1 MNPNEPRGK
10 HLLVGAIALA
20 LVLMGFIACDY
31 EALRNNSYEN
41 TTRLDSLERADV
53 SDTLIDYSTGDTII
67 INTRIDKRPGKKKQ
81 R

>member
-1 MNPNEPRGK
+1 MNPDEPRGK
-10 HLLVGAIALA
+10 HLLVGAITLA
-20 LVLMGFIACDY
+20 IVLLGFIACDY

-41 TTRLDSLERADV
+41 SKRLDSLEQGEV
-53 SDTLIDYSTGDTII
+53 SDTLIDYNTGDTLI